1 LKAEMKLKKS
11 RREKGRKLIREQEE
25 EIEK

>member
-1 LKAEMKLKKS
+1 MKLKKS